1 MQSESK
7 IFPVFLTCVAACDLT
22 IALALRNIHVH
33 VPPTRLPQHI
43 DKDCLKHLCGTNCCV
58 FTAHTKSSTF
68 NKFNYENI

>member
-7 IFPVFLTCVAACDLT
+7 VFPVLPTCVAACDLT

-33 VPPTRLPQHI
+33 YVLPTKPPQHI

-58 FTAHTKSSTF
+58 FTAHTKCSTF
-68 NKFNYENI
+68 

>member
-7 IFPVFLTCVAACDLT
+7 VFTVLPTCVAACDLT
-22 IALALRNIHVH
+22 IALALRNIHVL
-33 VPPTRLPQHI
+33 PTRPPQHI
-43 DKDCLKHLCGTNCCV
+43 DKDCLKHLCGMNCCV

>member
-33 VPPTRLPQHI
+33 VLPYKATPT
-43 DKDCLKHLCGTNCCV
+43 
-58 FTAHTKSSTF
+58 
-68 NKFNYENI
+68 Y